1 MKLSMERQIAQTGI
15 IHRPLPIETEHALET
30 IAKKK
35 QVLSSRTLF
44 SSKQQVSLDFT
55 HQGAGEFAISEQ
67 GEIKLASPVD
77 MPHWPAGAPDDGDYT
92 NFGNVTI
99 STSLENEDWSGFN
112 RVRIQAFPDFPG
124 VTNPY
129 LMISFKNDGTVKVPD
144 IYGREGVHGVN
155 LINHEWNDVI
165 FEIEGLPRDR
175 MTEMSFSYYLN
186 GPERLTAGT
195 MELFINEIKLE
206 QISEPEISKGW
217 LPQDNTLIYSHNGYS
232 KDMPKV
238 AFCANKHAASTF
250 TIHEKETDKVVFTGK
265 SYQNTTE
272 TGNFIILDFS
282 DLQTVGKY
290 YLKFANMQSETF
302 EIGTS
307 EVIWESSIWKS
318 LNFIFCERC
327 GCPVF
332 GKHTTCHADIIAEHD
347 GKQLSFNGGWHDA
360 GDVSQQ
366 LIQTAEVTM
375 ALYEMAAS
383 LPDKEETLRM
393 RLLEEGEWGLDFI
406 LKTRFGD
413 GFRATSAGMTRWTDG
428 LVGGMDDAIARVHN
442 QAYENFYCAGIEAY
456 IGSQITDNATMQNH
470 LLRIAEE
477 DLLFAIEELEKHGTG
492 QKPIFWEHTYQT
504 SESLYYATA
513 SWAAS
518 MVYQLT
524 DKEIY
529 AEKAAEWLDLML
541 EAQETAGVKDSETS
555 ELYKGFFYRDK
566 THKVIQH
573 FNHQAREH
581 LYLLALEVALE
592 TQPAHPEKQTWKQS
606 VEMYGDY
613 LKKVTRFTKP
623 YPLIPAGLYK
633 KDEYLDEASFHLQ
646 HLLIDERAIE
656 EYQLQFEQG
665 IKINDEIALRKFP
678 IWFSFRGNN
687 AILLSAGKA
696 ASIAGK
702 ILQDK
707 ALLDIAEGQLQWVIG
722 MNPFGQSMMH
732 GEGYRYAQQYSVLNG
747 EITGEIPVGMETFR
761 NEDEPYWPEFNN
773 ATYKEVWVGNAG
785 KWMSIVADLNK
796 ITGKS

>member
-1 MKLSMERQIAQTGI
+1 
-15 IHRPLPIETEHALET
+15 
-30 IAKKK
+30 
-35 QVLSSRTLF
+35 
-44 SSKQQVSLDFT
+44 
-55 HQGAGEFAISEQ
+55 
-67 GEIKLASPVD
+67 
-77 MPHWPAGAPDDGDYT
+77 
-92 NFGNVTI
+92 
-99 STSLENEDWSGFN
+99 
-112 RVRIQAFPDFPG
+112 
-124 VTNPY
+124 
-129 LMISFKNDGTVKVPD
+129 
-144 IYGREGVHGVN
+144 
-155 LINHEWNDVI
+155 
-165 FEIEGLPRDR
+165 
-175 MTEMSFSYYLN
+175 
-186 GPERLTAGT
+186 
-195 MELFINEIKLE
+195 
-206 QISEPEISKGW
+206 
-217 LPQDNTLIYSHNGYS
+217 
-232 KDMPKV
+232 
-238 AFCANKHAASTF
+238 
-250 TIHEKETDKVVFTGK
+250 
-265 SYQNTTE
+265 
-272 TGNFIILDFS
+272 
-282 DLQTVGKY
+282 
-290 YLKFANMQSETF
+290 
-302 EIGTS
+302 
-307 EVIWESSIWKS
+307 
-318 LNFIFCERC
+318 
-327 GCPVF
+327 
-332 GKHTTCHADIIAEHD
+332 
-347 GKQLSFNGGWHDA
+347 
-360 GDVSQQ
+360 
-366 LIQTAEVTM
+366 
-375 ALYEMAAS
+375 
-383 LPDKEETLRM
+383 
-393 RLLEEGEWGLDFI
+393 
-406 LKTRFGD
+406 
-413 GFRATSAGMTRWTDG
+413 
-428 LVGGMDDAIARVHN
+428 
-442 QAYENFYCAGIEAY
+442 
-456 IGSQITDNATMQNH
+456 MQNH

-477 DLLFAIEELEKHGTG
+477 DLLFAIKELEKHGTS

-524 DKEIY
+524 NKEIY

-541 EAQETAGVKDSETS
+541 EAQEKAGIRDSETS

-566 THKVIQH
+566 SHKVIQH

-581 LYLLALEVALE
+581 LYLLALEAALE
-592 TQPAHPEKQTWKQS
+592 TQPSHAEKQTWLQA

-665 IKINDEIALRKFP
+665 IKINDEVALRKFP

-702 ILQDK
+702 ILKDK

>member
-1 MKLSMERQIAQTGI
+1 MKPSMERQIAQTGI
-15 IHRPLPIETEHALET
+15 IHRPLPIETKHALET
-30 IAKKK
+30 IAQKK
-35 QVLSSRTLF
+35 QVLTDKILF
-44 SSKQQVSLDFT
+44 SAKQSVSLEFT
-55 HQGAGEFAISEQ
+55 HQGPGEYTISKQ
-67 GEIKLASPVD
+67 GEIRLTSPIV
-77 MPHWPAGAPDDGDYT
+77 MPHWPVGAPDDGDYT
-92 NFGNVTI
+92 NFGNVLI
-99 STSLENEDWSGFN
+99 SAPLENEDWNDFN
-112 RVRIQAFPDFPG
+112 RVRIQVFPNFPG

-165 FEIEGLPRDR
+165 FEVEGLPRDK
-175 MTEMSFSYYLN
+175 MTEISFSYYLN

-195 MELFINEIKLE
+195 MELLINEIKLE
-206 QISEPEISKGW
+206 KIANPEISKGW
-217 LPQDNTLIYSHNGYS
+217 IPQNNALIYSHNGYS
-232 KDMPKV
+232 KEMPKI
-238 AFCANKHAASTF
+238 AFCTNNVEAATF
-250 TIHEKETDKVVFTGK
+250 TIHEKKADKLVFTGK
-265 SYQNTTE
+265 SYQKATE
-272 TGNFIILDFS
+272 TGNFVILDFS
-282 DLQTVGKY
+282 ELQTVGEY
-290 YLKFANMQSETF
+290 YLKFANRQTDAF
-302 EIGTS
+302 QIGES
-307 EVIWESSIWKS
+307 QVIWESSIWKS

-332 GKHTTCHADIIAEHD
+332 GKHTTCHADIIAEHN

-375 ALYEMAAS
+375 ALYEVAGS
-383 LPDKEETLRM
+383 LSEKDEQLRM
-393 RLLEEGEWGLDFI
+393 RLLEEGEWGLDFL

-413 GFRATSAGMTRWTDG
+413 GYRATSAGMTRWTDG

-442 QAYENFYCAGIEAY
+442 QAYENFYCAGIEAF
-456 IGSQITDNATMQNH
+456 IGGQVNDNPAMQNH
-470 LLRIAEE
+470 LRKIAEE
-477 DLLFAIEELEKHGTG
+477 DLLFAMAELQKHGTG

-524 DKEIY
+524 KKEEY
-529 AEKAAEWLDLML
+529 AEKAAEWLALML
-541 EAQETAGVKDSETS
+541 EAQEKTGILDSETN
-555 ELYKGFFYRDK
+555 ERYNGFFYRDK
-566 THKVIQH
+566 SHKVIQH

-581 LYLLALEVALE
+581 LYLLAIEAAVE
-592 TQPAHPEKQTWKQS
+592 TQPAHKAYKEWLQA

-613 LKKVTRFTKP
+613 LKKATRFTKP

-656 EYQLQFEQG
+656 EYKLQFEQG
-665 IKINDEIALRKFP
+665 IQLNEEISLRKFP

-696 ASIAGK
+696 ASVAGK

-707 ALLDIAEGQLQWVIG
+707 TLLEIAEGQLQWVIG

-796 ITGKS
+796 ITEKS